1 MPSDSRGHAPTTPRE
16 DAQTGPPSLVAA
28 ALSQL
33 AEGVILADAQGRIIF
48 VNEAAARMHGAVR
61 LDVLP
66 EGYSE
71 SYNLLTEDGRPY
83 PSSELPLS
91 RAVLRGDTVVDER
104 WRIRRPDG
112 GETFAVGTAR
122 PILGPAGERLGAVL
136 TLRDDT
142 LRVEAGRAERRA
154 ARVLDQV
161 ADEHM
166 TMDAEFRILSV
177 NRAALRAL
185 GKPAEALLGR
195 THWEAFPA
203 SVGSE
208 AERQYRRVA
217 AERVEAHF
225 AHHYVGEG
233 YDRHIEIDAYPTED
247 GGIAVFWREV
257 SARVHAEAELRAR
270 NEELAEQALELEMA
284 NQQLQE
290 GAAEFEARTGEAERA
305 RAAADEAA
313 RRLSFLAEASTRLA
327 SSLDYEATLRQI
339 VALAVPDIA
348 DWCAYTV
355 DGGDGTV
362 RMVAVHHT
370 DPDRAAF
377 VRELA
382 RRYPIRADEP
392 AGAARVLRTG
402 EPELIEQIPD
412 AVLEQVARD
421 GEHLELLRSIGF
433 RSLMTVPVVA
443 QGRVLGALGF
453 GIGESG
459 RRFGPDDVGFAEE
472 LARRAAAAVDNA
484 RLYREAE
491 AARREAERERRN
503 AQEILEAMADAHFVL
518 DSGFRFTSANAA
530 MERSVGMARESL
542 LGRTIWE
549 AFPETVGTV
558 FESSY
563 RQVAREGGEVH
574 FTAEYA
580 GEGLELVAEVDAY
593 PTAAGGVAV
602 FWRDI
607 APRRRIEAAL
617 AESERQFRT
626 LADAIPTLAWTAR
639 ADGYIDWYNARWYEY
654 TGATPEQME
663 GWGWQS
669 VHDPAQLAGVVDRWQ
684 ASLATG
690 SPFEMIIPL
699 RGADGAFRRFLTRVM
714 PVHDAAGRV
723 LRWFGTNTDVEAERA
738 ARDAA
743 EAAEERLRE
752 VFEQAPIAV
761 AVLTGPEHVYSIVSP
776 VYARSPGQG
785 RPLLGRTVREAFPEL
800 AGTGYWETMDRV
812 YETGEPYS
820 ATERGVL
827 IANPADGALEERFF
841 NIGYQPLRD
850 AAGEVYA
857 IASAAYDVTEQ
868 VRARQEVEAARADA
882 ERQRA
887 HAEAANQAKSQ
898 FLSTMSHELR
908 TPLNAIAGYAELLTM
923 GLRGPVTE
931 AQEHDLERIRRAN
944 QYLLSL
950 VNDILNFARL
960 DAGQVEYNIAE
971 VDLAALLADVE
982 PLMAPQIA
990 AKGLAFDYE
999 PHDLPHRVSA
1009 DPEKLRQ
1016 VLLNLLTNAVK
1027 FTGEGGRV
1035 AVRCVPDAAAGVM
1048 RILVTDTGRGIAAE
1062 QLERIFEPFVQVERH
1077 RTHESQQ
1084 GVGLGLAISRDL
1096 ALGMGGTLAAE
1107 SEVGVGSTFTLTLP
1121 LA

>member
-1 MPSDSRGHAPTTPRE
+1 MQPDSPRARAPADPPVGA
-16 DAQTGPPSLVAA
+16 DTGPSSLVAA

-33 AEGVILADAQGRIIF
+33 AEGVILADAPPLLHH
-48 VNEAAARMHGAVR
+48 VNEAAARMHGVAR
-61 LDVLP
+61 LDVP
-66 EGYSE
+66 PDEYAAT
-71 SYNLLTEDGRPY
+71 YNLLTEDGRPY
-83 PSSELPLS
+83 PSTELPLA
-91 RAVLRGDTVVDER
+91 RAVLRGETVVEER

-112 GETFAVGTAR
+112 TEIYAVGTAR
-122 PILGPAGERLGAVL
+122 PIVGPAGERLGAAL

-142 LRVEAGRAERRA
+142 HRVEAERAERRA
-154 ARVLDQV
+154 ARVLEQIT
-161 ADEHM
+161 DEHI

-177 NRAALRAL
+177 NGAALRSL
-185 GKPAEALLGR
+185 GMVEAELVGR
-195 THWEAFPA
+195 THWEVFPA

-208 AERQYRRVA
+208 AERQYRRVT
-217 AERVEAHF
+217 AERAEVHF
-225 AHHYVGEG
+225 EHHYVGEG
-233 YDRHIEIDAYPTED
+233 YDRHIEIDAYPTEE
-247 GGIAVFWREV
+247 GGVAVFWRDV
-257 SARVHAEAELRAR
+257 SARVHAEDELRAR
-270 NEELAEQALELEMA
+270 NEQLAEQALELEMA

-290 GAAEFEARTGEAERA
+290 GAAEAEARTEEAERA
-305 RAAADEAA
+305 RAAADDAA
-313 RRLSFLAEASTRLA
+313 RRLAFLAEASTRLA
-327 SSLDYEATLRQI
+327 ASLDYEATLRQI

-355 DGGDGTV
+355 DAGDGTV
-362 RMVAVHHT
+362 RMVAIHHT
-370 DPDRAAF
+370 DPERTEF

-392 AGAARVLRTG
+392 AGAARVLRSG
-402 EPELIEQIPD
+402 EPELIEEISD

-421 GEHLELLRSIGF
+421 PEHLELLRSIGF

-443 QGRVLGALGF
+443 QGKVLGALGF
-453 GIGESG
+453 GSGGSG
-459 RRFGPDDVGFAEE
+459 RRFGPDDLGFAEE
-472 LARRAAAAVDNA
+472 LARRAAVAIDNA

-491 AARREAERERRN
+491 AARRDAERERRN

-518 DSGFRFTSANAA
+518 DSEFRFTGANAA
-530 MERSVGMARESL
+530 MERGMGVSRGEL
-542 LGRTIWE
+542 LGRSIWE
-549 AFPETVGTV
+549 VYPGTLGTE
-558 FESSY
+558 FESAY
-563 RQVAREGGEVH
+563 RRVAREGVELH
-574 FTAEYA
+574 FVSEYR
-580 GEGLELVAEVDAY
+580 GGGLDLVAEVDAY
-593 PTAAGGVAV
+593 PTAEGGVAV

-654 TGATPEQME
+654 TGTTPEQME

-669 VHDPAQLAGVVDRWQ
+669 VHDRDQLAGVMERWQ

-690 SPFEMIIPL
+690 APFEMIIPL

-714 PVHDAAGRV
+714 PVRDAEGRV

-738 ARDAA
+738 ARDA
-743 EAAEERLRE
+743 
-752 VFEQAPIAV
+752 
-761 AVLTGPEHVYSIVSP
+761 
-776 VYARSPGQG
+776 
-785 RPLLGRTVREAFPEL
+785 
-800 AGTGYWETMDRV
+800 
-812 YETGEPYS
+812 
-820 ATERGVL
+820 
-827 IANPADGALEERFF
+827 
-841 NIGYQPLRD
+841 
-850 AAGEVYA
+850 
-857 IASAAYDVTEQ
+857 
-868 VRARQEVEAARADA
+868 
-882 ERQRA
+882 
-887 HAEAANQAKSQ
+887 AEAANQAKSQ

-960 DAGQVEYNIAE
+960 DAGQVEYHITGVE
-971 VDLAALLADVE
+971 LAALLADIE

-990 AKGLAFDYE
+990 ARGITYD
-999 PHDLPHRVSA
+999 HDGCASDSPDRPHRVSA

-1027 FTGEGGRV
+1027 FTEPGGRI
-1035 AVRCVPDAAAGVM
+1035 AVRCETDVAAGVV
-1048 RILVTDTGRGIAAE
+1048 RVRVSDTGRGIPPE
-1062 QLERIFEPFVQVERH
+1062 QLDRIFEPFVQVERH
-1077 RTHESQQ
+1077 RMHESQQ

-1096 ALGMGGTLAAE
+1096 ALGMGGTLTAE
-1107 SEVGVGSTFTLTLP
+1107 STVDVGSTFTLTLP